1 MTTILSTKK
10 LTAAQQQHLL
20 NAGLAFVDYD
30 FIATKEIPFQLPE
43 KTIENAIFTSQ
54 NGVKAVFSKEITI
67 KNSFC
72 VGKRTEKLILKE
84 KTKIIHCENNAEAL
98 SEWIITNNSKVTY
111 YYFCAKDRLATLPDK
126 LTKNNINWHEIPVY
140 KTVLTPKKY
149 AQQFNSVLFFS
160 PSGVESYFS
169 VNTAPQHSFCIGN
182 TTATALQNYTKNYT
196 VASQPSVE
204 NVIIKAIKHYTTND

>member
-10 LTAAQQQHLL
+10 LTTAQQEHLL

-30 FIATKEIPFQLPE
+30 FIATKEIPFELP
-43 KTIENAIFTSQ
+43 KQPIENAIFTSQ
-54 NGVKAVFSKEITI
+54 NGVKAVFPKYVTI

-72 VGKRTEKLILKE
+72 VGKRTEKLLKQE
-84 KTKIIHCENNAEAL
+84 STTIVHCADNAETL
-98 SEWIITNNSKVTY
+98 SEWIITNNSKVIY
-111 YYFCAKDRLATLPDK
+111 HYFCAKDRLATLPDK
-126 LTKNNINWHEIPVY
+126 LTKNSINWHEIPVY

-149 AQQFNSVLFFS
+149 AQQFNGVLFFS

-182 TTATALQNYTKNYT
+182 TTATALKNYTKNYT